1 MDLERHLNEERRGH
15 HRDRSRHASGL
26 RGGTGQGDTGE
37 KFKDRYGLPD
47 YYEIDLHIAV
57 GWTAI
62 GSIKSARPPLSDMV
76 IRRPPVKTKEGK

>member
-1 MDLERHLNEERRGH
+1 
-15 HRDRSRHASGL
+15 
-26 RGGTGQGDTGE
+26 
-37 KFKDRYGLPD
+37 
-47 YYEIDLHIAV
+47 V